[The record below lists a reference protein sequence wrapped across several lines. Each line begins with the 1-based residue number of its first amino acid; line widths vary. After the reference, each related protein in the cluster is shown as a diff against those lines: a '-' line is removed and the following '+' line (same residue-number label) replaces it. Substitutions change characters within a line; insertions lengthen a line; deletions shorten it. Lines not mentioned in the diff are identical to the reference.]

1 MKRISVMNRRCSP
14 MFWVAMLTVCLLLS
28 GAGTF
33 EPAAAAPLPAPA
45 LPVTDQRAVD
55 PAPPAAPDAPAAPD
69 DSVEPG
75 LWGWWK
81 LEEII
86 TTTSSPTTPDA
97 SMNSYAGWLG
107 DDGGDDQPSLSTT
120 EKAPSVMANTGSFYF
135 DGGNE
140 WISMHTGPSIGSD
153 DNFTLAAW
161 IKWTKEGNKSVIF
174 FQGQPEDNQGLHFG
188 IDLDAPVVHPQIFTL
203 KCGFWGNDLEYKPGN
218 GSLYGSWHH
227 VACVCDHD
235 NGHSRRMYVDG
246 VLVASDNP
254 SNWYVGG
261 GHLWMGRKRPDT
273 ARWDFGGYI
282 DEARVYTRALTAAE
296 IKALAARS
304 DTGNTCFTQPVN
316 SSGSTNGTIYSS
328 TDATAVQAA
337 IDTLGANGGTVRI
350 SGTCTGVSQHLYAFT
365 RGGLSYVGLDYQTAL
380 VPTLNTGKSLKL
392 EGGWNN
398 TFTTQDAATSPTTL
412 DAGDTGR
419 VVYAPGTTGSLTFQD
434 LTITGGN
441 SNTSLEKDSGLGSS
455 WTAVPGNG
463 GALNTN
469 MPTTLTNVS
478 VTNSH
483 GGYAGGGISANASL
497 TMTDCTVS
505 GNQTGYANPSTGY
518 WNAAGGGIVTS
529 GTLNMTRCTVTG
541 NTATIG

>member
-1 MKRISVMNRRCSP
+1 MKCTSVTNRRANLMRWAAVVLIS
-14 MFWVAMLTVCLLLS
+14 LLLS
-28 GAGTF
+28 GAGTYDS
-33 EPAAAAPLPAPA
+33 AAAP
-45 LPVTDQRAVD
+45 
-55 PAPPAAPDAPAAPD
+55 AAPVRDDRSAAALEAAAGSEATDTARPQAPTAPAAPD

-86 TTTSSPTTPDA
+86 TTTASPTTPDA

-120 EKAPSVMANTGSFYF
+120 EKAPSVMANIGSFYF

-153 DNFTLAAW
+153 DNFTLMAW

-174 FQGQPEDNQGLHFG
+174 FQGQPEDNQGLHLG
-188 IDLDAPVVHPQIFTL
+188 IDLDNPVIHPQIFTL

-218 GSLYGSWHH
+218 GSLYNSWHH

-235 NGHSRRMYVDG
+235 NGHSRKLYVDG
-246 VLVASDNP
+246 ALVASDNP
-254 SNWYVGG
+254 TDWYVGG

-282 DEARVYTRALTAAE
+282 DEARAYTRALTAAE
-296 IKALAARS
+296 IKGLAARS
-304 DTGNTCFTQPVN
+304 DAGNTCFTQPV
-316 SSGSTNGTIYSS
+316 SSGGNDNNTIYAS

-350 SGTCTGVSQHLYAFT
+350 SGTCTGVNQYTYGFLS
-365 RGGLSYVGLDYQTAL
+365 GGLPYVGVAYQTAL

-392 EGGWNN
+392 EGGWNSI
-398 TFTTQDAATSPTTL
+398 FTTHDAATSPTTL
-412 DAGDTGR
+412 DANDTGR
-419 VVYAPGTTGSLTFQD
+419 VVYAPGTTGSLTLQD
-434 LTITGGN
+434 LTITGGH
-441 SNTSLEKDSGLGSS
+441 SNTSQEKWIYGTT
-455 WTAVPGNG
+455 WTTLIGNG
-463 GALNTN
+463 GALSTA

-478 VTNSH
+478 VTDSH
-483 GGYAGGGISANASL
+483 GGTPAVASAR
-497 TMTDCTVS
+497 
-505 GNQTGYANPSTGY
+505 
-518 WNAAGGGIVTS
+518 
-529 GTLNMTRCTVTG
+529 TRR
-541 NTATIG
+541 